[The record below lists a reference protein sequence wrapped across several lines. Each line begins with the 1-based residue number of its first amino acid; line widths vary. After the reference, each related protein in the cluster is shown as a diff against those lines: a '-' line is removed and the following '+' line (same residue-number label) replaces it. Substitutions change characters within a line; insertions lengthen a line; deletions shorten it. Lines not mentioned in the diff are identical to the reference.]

1 MPHRLLFLALLLLLA
16 AVPRSVAALDGP
28 EMSDPVD
35 QYQLEFKRKSLGPS
49 LGIDQQ
55 KVEQLLQIDQKYKS
69 LKRQA
74 TQDAKG
80 AIRQLQQ
87 VMSQPQPSEEE
98 VRTILENMM
107 KVRRDK
113 LALEQRQLEEE
124 KAILTPV
131 QQARYIMLLMNM
143 RHQIAKEAQK
153 VRSAPPAGAP
163 QPLKPGGPR
172 EVPVSRPGGGY

>member
-1 MPHRLLFLALLLLLA
+1 MPHRVLFVALLLLLA
-16 AVPRSVAALDGP
+16 AAPRSAMAYDGTDP
-28 EMSDPVD
+28 SDPVD
-35 QYQLEFKRKSLGPS
+35 QYQLEFKRKNLGPT

-87 VMSQPQPSEEE
+87 VMSQPHPSEAQ
-98 VRTILENMM
+98 VRAVLDNMM

-153 VRSAPPAGAP
+153 VRSSPPAGAP
-163 QPLKPGGPR
+163 QPIKPGGPT
-172 EVPVSRPGGGY
+172 EMPVSR